1 MLRSL
6 CRKQGLSLAAF
17 GLVALLQTL
26 AHAELT
32 IEITG
37 AGANRIPLA
46 ITDFGGDFG
55 VSRALTSVVR
65 GDLERSGLFKAVDT
79 SGSTLTE
86 TSSPIFNDWKTRG
99 ADALVAGSIG
109 PSGDGRQEA
118 RFRLFD
124 INKQNVLAGSAFVT
138 SLPLLRAAGH
148 RIADVVYEKLIGEP
162 GIFSTRIAYV
172 VKGGAGR
179 YELQIADADGQNAQA
194 ALISKEPIISPTWSP
209 DGSRLAY
216 VSFEN
221 KKPVIFVHSLA
232 TGRRVAVA
240 NFKGS
245 NSAPA
250 WSPDGSRLAVVLS
263 KEGGSQIFTVNADG
277 SGVRRLTLSAGINT
291 EPNFSPDG
299 QFIYYTSDQGG
310 SPQIYR
316 IGANGGDSQ
325 RVTFDGTYNVT
336 PRISPDGKSMA
347 FISRREGS
355 FRLAVMD
362 LSSKQVQML
371 TDSHK
376 DESPSFAPNG
386 RMILIATEMGGRGVL
401 SAVSVDGRVKQRL
414 SVAAGDVREPAWGPF
429 AKAVR

>member
-1 MLRSL
+1 MLRQLFLLRSL
-6 CRKQGLSLAAF
+6 SLISF
-17 GLVALLQTL
+17 SLFALLQIP

-46 ITDFGGDFG
+46 IADFGGEPG

-65 GDLERSGLFKAVDT
+65 GDLERSGLFKMIDP
-79 SGSTLTE
+79 SGVALTE
-86 TSSPIFNDWKTRG
+86 TSSPIYGDWKTRG
-99 ADALVAGSIG
+99 ADALAAGSIG
-109 PSGDGRQEA
+109 STGDGRQEA
-118 RFRLFD
+118 RFRLYD
-124 INKQNVLAGSAFVT
+124 INKQGVLGGSAFVT
-138 SLPLLRAAGH
+138 SMPMLRAAGH
-148 RIADVVYEKLIGEP
+148 RIADAIYEKLIGEP

-172 VKGGAGR
+172 VRGGASR

-250 WSPDGSRLAVVLS
+250 WSPDGNKLAVVLS
-263 KEGGSQIFTVNADG
+263 KDGGSQIFTINADG
-277 SGVRRLTLSAGINT
+277 SGVRRLTTSAGINT
-291 EPNFSPDG
+291 EPYFSPEG
-299 QFIYYTSDQGG
+299 QFIYFTSDQGG

-316 IGANGGDSQ
+316 VSVNGGDTQ

-347 FISRREGS
+347 FISRRDGS
-355 FRLAVMD
+355 FRLALMD

-401 SAVSVDGRVKQRL
+401 SAVSIDGRVKQRL
-414 SVAAGDVREPAWGPF
+414 SVAAGDVREPAWAPF
-429 AKAVR
+429 SRPAR